1 MLLNVRDLKTY
12 FPGRK
17 QYFFSKPE
25 QIRAI
30 DGVTI
35 SIEEGETLGLVGE
48 SGSGKSTL
56 GKAIVNLV
64 TKTGGTV
71 TFKDF
76 ADEKRQLNSG
86 KIQMVFQDPL
96 ASLNPRMTVG
106 NAISEV
112 LKYHRI
118 VPKDKILQRVK
129 ALFRMVELSPDFI
142 FNYPYQFSGGQ
153 RQRIGIARALAVNP
167 ELIICDE
174 VVSALDVSVQAQII
188 NLLKRLQI
196 DQGIA
201 YLFISHDLAVVRQI
215 AHRIAVLYCGRIVEI
230 GKTGEIISSPMHP
243 YTQALFSV
251 ASESN
256 SGSVSMISTEVANP
270 ANPPDGCHFHPRC
283 PIANNNGNFIEA
295 CSSID
300 PDLKK
305 KSGGRVV
312 ACHQI

>member
-1 MLLNVRDLKTY
+1 MLLNIRDLKTY

-17 QYFFSKPE
+17 QYLFSKPE
-25 QIRAI
+25 QVKAI

-71 TFKDF
+71 MFKDF
-76 ADEKRQLNSG
+76 ADEKHQSNSG

-129 ALFRMVELSPDFI
+129 ALFRMVELSPDLI
-142 FNYPYQFSGGQ
+142 FNYPHQFSGGQ

-174 VVSALDVSVQAQII
+174 VVSALDVSIQAQII

-230 GKTGEIISSPMHP
+230 GRTDEIISSPMHP

-283 PIANNNGNFIEA
+283 PIANNSGNFIGA
-295 CSSID
+295 CSSVD

-305 KSGGRVV
+305 KSGGRMV